1 MPLRRHERHHYTIC
15 YRHDRMLQPLPGK
28 RKREGSIGIDRQ
40 NANGDAKKIKTEIVQ
55 LKEEETVQATAAQ
68 IVQPKADQAPHKDG
82 RHETKKTSQELR
94 RELIFDQASAIVRP
108 DNSFLNDQNAKAQAA
123 GSLYER
129 NTIVNLY
136 QYRELRIINAESQSI
151 ADKLRELSSAQ
162 KLLWFNMYNK
172 EHRKLGELYYKQ
184 LFKHPDI
191 APRLSRLA
199 AARPPKARKAP
210 PLNTLEKRRT
220 KEEQIRHHYPGL
232 RILNLQAQ
240 ADGSTYERNTFQ
252 KMLLGY
258 TFLPRGNAYLTRRA
272 RELSNA
278 TSKIWFNVHCSN
290 YGTLPR
296 LGLLVQDSILVTAK
310 RCEEETREYRE
321 SLRAKRNAA
330 KDSEEKTDQIKAK
343 ETRKKLPAEI
353 AKKDSLAKEA
363 TRQLLK
369 AKRNVAAKE
378 EAKKLSGEISKKD
391 RLAKGK
397 SVAKE
402 VIGRVLKAKKN
413 VAEGSGERTNH
424 IKVKG
429 TVKKLL
435 PVKIPKM
442 DRLANDIP
450 VAKEIIDLLS
460 DDEGQLPLST
470 TLEPTAHGDESS
482 DEEFSVASAEFD
494 SDWDPEKDDVEG
506 VLVGETYEHE
516 NGPRI
521 RRSQRL
527 GHVLVD
533 YEEESES
540 EEEDEELRR
549 LERRVKH
556 EPDGDVE
563 SMVRQAPGVRE
574 HAKTLVPTE
583 EVHAQIK
590 V

>member
-1 MPLRRHERHHYTIC
+1 
-15 YRHDRMLQPLPGK
+15 MLQSLPGK
-28 RKREGSIGIDRQ
+28 RKRGGPFGIDRQ
-40 NANGDAKKIKTEIVQ
+40 NANGDAKKIKKEIVQ

-68 IVQPKADQAPHKDG
+68 IVQPKADQAPHKAG
-82 RHETKKTSQELR
+82 RHEIKKTSQELQ
-94 RELIFDQASAIVRP
+94 RELLFDQASAIVRP

-129 NTIVNLY
+129 NTTMYLY
-136 QYRELRIINAESQSI
+136 QYREWRIINGDSQLI
-151 ADKLRELSSAQ
+151 ADKLRELSNAQ
-162 KLLWFNMYNK
+162 KLLWFNIYDK
-172 EHRKLGELYYKQ
+172 EHRKRGELYYKQ
-184 LFKHPDI
+184 LFKHKDI

-210 PLNTLEKRRT
+210 LVTPEMRRT

-232 RILNLQAQ
+232 RVLNQQAQ
-240 ADGSTYERNTFQ
+240 AGGSTYERNTFQ
-252 KMLLGY
+252 KKLLGY

-278 TSKIWFNVHCSN
+278 TLKIWFNVHCSN

-296 LGLLVQDSILVTAK
+296 MGLLVQDSILVTAK

-353 AKKDSLAKEA
+353 PKKDCLAKEA

-369 AKRNVAAKE
+369 VKRHATKDSKE
-378 EAKKLSGEISKKD
+378 KTSQTKATEETKKLPGGISAKD
-391 RLAKGK
+391 RLAKGN

-402 VIGRVLKAKKN
+402 VIGQVLKAKKN
-413 VAEGSGERTNH
+413 FAEGSGEKTNH
-424 IKVKG
+424 MKAKG

-435 PVKIPKM
+435 PLKIPKK
-442 DRLANDIP
+442 DRLAKDIP

-460 DDEGQLPLST
+460 DDEGQLPIPT

-482 DEEFSVASAEFD
+482 DEELSVDSAEFD

-506 VLVGETYEHE
+506 VLVGGTYEHE

-527 GHVLVD
+527 SHVLVH
-533 YEEESES
+533 YEEEEDEG

-549 LERRVKH
+549 LESGVKH
-556 EPDGDVE
+556 EPDGDDE
-563 SMVRQAPGVRE
+563 RMLRQAPGVRE
-574 HAKTLVPTE
+574 HATALVPTE

-590 V
+590 A